1 MAVGVGVRVGVGV
14 GEAVGEIVGD
24 RLGVGVG
31 DGAGLMV
38 GNSVGAA
45 VAARRGGRD
54 MYTVTNRC
62 AFMATRTVSPSMRSA
77 PATSISESLS
87 VG

>member
-1 MAVGVGVRVGVGV
+1 MMAVGVGVRVGVRVGV
-14 GEAVGEIVGD
+14 AVGETVGD
-24 RLGVGVG
+24 RLGVG

-38 GNSVGAA
+38 GNSVGVD